1 MTAEAQANKFQKS
14 IVDVVAKRAAYICSN
29 PSCLAPTSGPS
40 SAEDKAVV
48 IGEGAHIYGAQ
59 PGSAR
64 FVEEM
69 SSAQRKD
76 ISNAIW
82 LCRNCHRL
90 TDRDPHGYPAEL
102 LFQWRRA
109 HERDLSE
116 KLGKAAAIQNGVTE
130 ARAARFLDVSLLA
143 QQIVIEKSKRWE
155 YFLTLEILRVK
166 FNPILRRWSLLKRNL
181 YTKPSDIVTLEN
193 VDIWRKARNNEL
205 FRQIGPLT
213 GVMESELVSAWGPL
227 GQPGSEVQILEACEL
242 FCDLASQ
249 LLQWEE
255 AVRFATLPHD
265 FEEFQQK
272 LAGAAGH
279 ILEILVQVPEAIK
292 DVLDN
297 DHTGHRDVTVKF
309 DLPEGWADGVI
320 SSYRAGCAAS
330 HGLDPSEID
339 WDD

>member
-1 MTAEAQANKFQKS
+1 MSSDGQANKFLKPV
-14 IVDVVAKRAAYICSN
+14 VDVVARRAGFICSN
-29 PSCLAPTSGPS
+29 PACLAQTSGPS
-40 SAEDKAVV
+40 STPNKAVV
-48 IGEGAHIYGAQ
+48 VGEAAHIYGAQ

-69 SSAQRKD
+69 SSAQRRD

-82 LCRNCHRL
+82 LCRNCHGL
-90 TDRDPHGYPAEL
+90 ADRDPQGYPPEL
-102 LFQWRRA
+102 LFEWRRA

-116 KLGKAAAIQNGVTE
+116 KLGKAATIQNGVVE
-130 ARAARFLDVSLLA
+130 ARAVRFLDVSLLA
-143 QQIVIEKSKRWE
+143 QQIVIEKARGWE
-155 YFLTLEILRVK
+155 YILTLEILRVK
-166 FNPILRRWSLLKRNL
+166 FSPILKRWSLLKRDL
-181 YTKPSDIVTLEN
+181 YTKPTEIVLLDN
-193 VDIWRKARNNEL
+193 VDIWRKARTNEL

-249 LLQWEE
+249 LLRWEE
-255 AVRFATLPHD
+255 AVRFATLPQD
-265 FEEFQQK
+265 FDEFQRK

-279 ILEILVQVPEAIK
+279 ILEILVQVPAAIK
-292 DVLDN
+292 DVLESSQS
-297 DHTGHRDVTVKF
+297 GHRDVTIKF
-309 DLPEGWADGVI
+309 DLPDGWVDGVM

-330 HGLDPSEID
+330 QGLDPDQVD